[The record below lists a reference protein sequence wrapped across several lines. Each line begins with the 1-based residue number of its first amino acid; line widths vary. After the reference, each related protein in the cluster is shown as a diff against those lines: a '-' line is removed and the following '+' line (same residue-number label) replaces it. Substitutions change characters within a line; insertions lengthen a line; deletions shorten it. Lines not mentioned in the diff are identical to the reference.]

1 MFGLGVASLGEKG
14 KPLVGLFS
22 QVAEGMFW
30 VTRIIMCVAPLGV
43 FELMTVAVSK
53 FGLAALIPLA
63 KLVGVVYLAMFAFVF
78 VIFGSIACWVGV
90 RLFDII

>member
-1 MFGLGVASLGEKG
+1 
-14 KPLVGLFS
+14 
-22 QVAEGMFW
+22 
-30 VTRIIMCVAPLGV
+30 
-43 FELMTVAVSK
+43 MTVAVSK